1 MIYKVPSD
9 LSHSVVLW
17 FYEFIMITDNR
28 SFRNMSRKMRILFFF
43 FNQSYLFVN
52 GSSWVIWF
60 LTSCFPLLSIHYSF
74 PRIQTDLLI
83 SCVYL
88 CQMLSKEKKKYFFKT
103 SHYSTPINA
112 FGPVTL
118 LCKTG
123 CLPCPWQKMQCC
135 SLITFFF
142 VKSINVLFQSGVSII
157 FIIGKNTT
165 FKIHLNLTSQLKG
178 KNLLSIWLCQQ
189 IKTIGNKAI
198 SGKWSPLKKVSQ
210 PKVTQFQIL

>member
-1 MIYKVPSD
+1 MGDMISD
-9 LSHSVVLW
+9 LLFSIT
-17 FYEFIMITDNR
+17 FYSLQFPKD
-28 SFRNMSRKMRILFFF
+28 SDW
-43 FNQSYLFVN
+43 FVN
-52 GSSWVIWF
+52 LLCLSLPNVIW
-60 LTSCFPLLSIHYSF
+60 
-74 PRIQTDLLI
+74 R
-83 SCVYL
+83 
-88 CQMLSKEKKKYFFKT
+88 KKKSFFKT
-103 SHYSTPINA
+103 SHYSTSINA

-142 VKSINVLFQSGVSII
+142 FVKSINVLFRSGVSII